1 MKGQRLRIYEEGN
14 ERRVQGETSCE
25 LHISIETES
34 EVNKDNADEWDYPA
48 FMGYSFDTTIEVQVN
63 SFAKEDE
70 MVMRATDFNAG
81 SQDTLHLALF
91 SGQTYQSSIC
101 HGNLICASV
110 SYKADNK
117 KTITATIK
125 HEGNGELAFD

>member
-1 MKGQRLRIYEEGN
+1 MKGQRLRIYEESN

-34 EVNKDNADEWDYPA
+34 EVNKDNADTWDYPA
-48 FMGYSFDTTIEVQVN
+48 FMGYSFDTTIEVQVS
-63 SFAKEDE
+63 SFAKRDE
-70 MVMRATDFNAG
+70 MMMRATDFNAG
-81 SQDTLHLALF
+81 GQDTLHLALF
-91 SGQTYQSSIC
+91 NGLDYNKSIC
-101 HGNLICASV
+101 HGNLICKSV

-125 HEGNGELAFD
+125 HEGNGELEFD